1 MVVFQAGKC
10 WRLTKGSS
18 VKEKRQEKAGKAK
31 VGKIITKWRIKG
43 VEENVEGRLRDGCA
57 VIMKHR

>member
-1 MVVFQAGKC
+1 M
-10 WRLTKGSS
+10 
-18 VKEKRQEKAGKAK
+18 KEKRQEKAGKVK